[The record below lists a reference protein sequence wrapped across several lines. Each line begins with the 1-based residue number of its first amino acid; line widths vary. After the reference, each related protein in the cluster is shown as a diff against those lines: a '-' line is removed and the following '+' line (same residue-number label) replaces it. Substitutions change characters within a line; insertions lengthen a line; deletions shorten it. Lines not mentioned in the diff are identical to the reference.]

1 MLSADGR
8 LVGLVTSNTKHAG
21 TQRSIPKLNYS
32 IAAGA
37 LTPVVS
43 ILLQGPL
50 NASKLAKLDREKREE
65 ETKGSFLWSLRT
77 PPSVLANREGGR
89 SQGAGRL
96 SELLQQSGMEL
107 NQSKL

>member
-8 LVGLVTSNTKHAG
+8 LIGLVTSNTKHAG

-32 IAAGA
+32 IAAQA
-37 LTPVVS
+37 LTPLLS
-43 ILLQGPL
+43 ILLQGPF
-50 NASKLAKLDREKREE
+50 NASKLAKLDTEDALL
-65 ETKGSFLWSLRT
+65 SAIWSLRA

-96 SELLQQSGMEL
+96 SELLQQSGIEL
-107 NQSKL
+107 SQSQSKL

>member
-32 IAAGA
+32 IAAQA
-37 LTPVVS
+37 LAPVLS
-43 ILLQGPL
+43 ILLQGPF
-50 NASKLAKLDREKREE
+50 NASKLEKLEREE
-65 ETKGSFLWSLRT
+65 RERGMEIWSLRE
-77 PPSVLANREGGR
+77 PPSVLVNKDGGR